1 MSTDPDFITI
11 KTACAIIGGDKPIST
26 PTFYRDP
33 RFKDL
38 IEHPS
43 PGISRVRR
51 GKLIET
57 LNGDRKNG
65 GSDK

>member
-33 RFKDL
+33 QFKDL

-51 GKLIET
+51 ESSS
-57 LNGDRKNG
+57 RR
-65 GSDK
+65 